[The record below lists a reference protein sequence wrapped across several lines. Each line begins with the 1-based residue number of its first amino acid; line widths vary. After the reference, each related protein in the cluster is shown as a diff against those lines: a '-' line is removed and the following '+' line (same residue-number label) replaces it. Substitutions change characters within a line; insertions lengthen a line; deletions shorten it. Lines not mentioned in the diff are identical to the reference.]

1 MSIVPTVALE
11 KDKHKMRVNPDD
23 VAKYT
28 AQGWK
33 VTGGGPPIKVET
45 PEAKK

>member
-1 MSIVPTVALE
+1 MSIVPTVTME
-11 KDKHKMRVNPDD
+11 KGKSKMRVNVED
-23 VAKYT
+23 VAKYE

-33 VTGGGPPIKVET
+33 ATGGGPPIKIET